1 MSNTTHYYPILD
13 FDPDPRSIVNP
24 PSKLDGVDM
33 PAHVVMCF
41 FRETIE
47 AVVNSYQA
55 RTVVVLHSAIA
66 EHPVYAIELEGKRLA
81 FFHPGIGA
89 PLAAGLMEE
98 VIALGAKNIM
108 ACGGCGVLDK
118 RIDVGQIL
126 LPEAALRDEGTSYH
140 YLPPS
145 AEVEADPIALASIET
160 VLQAHEIPYLRTK
173 TWSTDG
179 YYRETPR
186 RVEKFRAMGCL
197 AVEMEA
203 AAFMAVAQFRG
214 VHFGQLLY
222 GGDLVHSDGWDQRGW
237 CSRTDIREQL
247 FWLAA
252 EACLNME

>member
-1 MSNTTHYYPILD
+1 LSDTPYYPIFD
-13 FDPDPRSIVNP
+13 FDPDPQAIINP
-24 PSKLDGVDM
+24 PRNLDGVVM
-33 PAHVVMCF
+33 PKHVVICF
-41 FRETIE
+41 FREVIE
-47 AVVNSYQA
+47 KVVNSHQA
-55 RTVVVLHSAIA
+55 QVVTQLHSENGA
-66 EHPVYAIELEGKRLA
+66 HPIYAIDLQGQKLA
-81 FFHPGIGA
+81 FFHPSVGA
-89 PLAAGLMEE
+89 PLAAGLLDE
-98 VIALGAKNIM
+98 VIALGAKNFI

-118 RIDVGQIL
+118 DIGVGHIL
-126 LPEAALRDEGTSYH
+126 VPEAALRDEGTSHH

-145 AEVEADPIALASIET
+145 AEVTADAAALASIEA
-160 VLQAHEIPYLRTK
+160 VLDAHQIPYLRTK

-186 RVEKFRAMGCL
+186 RVQKFRAMGCL

-222 GGDLVHSDGWDQRGW
+222 GGDVVHSDGWDFRGW
-237 CSRTDIREQL
+237 NNRTDIREQL